1 MKAIAGTTAALVF
14 SVGLAAGAAGQ
25 SSSTPDDQEFIKAA
39 GQSGHAEVT
48 LAGIAQKKTTTQRVR
63 ELAARLEREHKAANQ
78 ELMTLAKA
86 KQLEIPGPS
95 AEQRASEVKLEGLSG
110 AAFDREYVAIMV
122 KAHDASIA
130 RFSAA
135 VKSQDQAVRAFAE
148 KTLPTLRAHQ
158 LEVEKTRKA
167 IGGTD

>member
-1 MKAIAGTTAALVF
+1 MKAVASATAAVVL
-14 SVGLAAGAAGQ
+14 SLGLATGPAAQ
-25 SSSTPDDQEFIKAA
+25 SSSAQDDQEFIKAA

-48 LAGIAQKKTTTQRVR
+48 MAALAQKKTMHQRVR
-63 ELAARLEREHKAANQ
+63 ALAVRLERDHKAVNRD
-78 ELMTLAKA
+78 LMTLAKA
-86 KQLEIPGPS
+86 KQVEIPAPS
-95 AEQRASEVKLEGLSG
+95 AEQRANDQKLEGLSG

-130 RFSAA
+130 KFSAA
-135 VKSQDQAVRAFAE
+135 VKSQDPAVRQFAE